1 MAVTSVLNLPSCLS
15 QSTLGDVLGGLHRQ
29 RLSGVLQ
36 VIVGEHTHEIELQ
49 NGLLVR
55 VTLAHDSK
63 CLGAALRSRVP
74 DADQFERG
82 LGVALARSKDERPLG
97 ERLLATRVASTR
109 SVREALQELHQS
121 RLNRLFSVSH
131 ARLRFRI
138 IHRPTVS
145 GLVWGPALFLHHRRR
160 YRDRAKPVP
169 HLSAELQH
177 AFRTLGLK
185 PGVGLASV
193 KAAFRRFAAEVHPDK
208 CAFLGSAAVEVA
220 TRRFREGAHSYRLVM
235 DYLSRG

>member
-49 NGLLVR
+49 NGLLSARDFGTRFKVFGCGF
-55 VTLAHDSK
+55 AQ
-63 CLGAALRSRVP
+63 RVP

-97 ERLLATRVASTR
+97 ERLLATRVASSR

-131 ARLRFRI
+131 AGLRFRI
-138 IHRPTVS
+138 VHRPTAS

-177 AFRTLGLK
+177 AFLH
-185 PGVGLASV
+185 VGLETRCWLGERKSRVQEVRGRSAPGQMCISGV
-193 KAAFRRFAAEVHPDK
+193 SRR
-208 CAFLGSAAVEVA
+208 
-220 TRRFREGAHSYRLVM
+220 
-235 DYLSRG
+235 